1 MATYFPKL
9 RNALRL
15 ADAMPASDQRDMI
28 RESLISIL
36 DYVECAMPHGE
47 TEYVESVGKNVA
59 SMIRRRRYDDAVIA
73 TLNARMDIAA
83 QADEAYCP
91 DEPHGCR
98 MPMGGGR

>member
-1 MATYFPKL
+1 MTAYCPQL

-15 ADAMPASDQRDMI
+15 TEAAPKSDQRDMI

-59 SMIRRRRYDDAVIA
+59 SMIRRRRWDDAVIA
-73 TLNARMDIAA
+73 TMNARMDIAA
-83 QADEAYCP
+83 QADETYCP

-98 MPMGGGR
+98 MPFGGGR